1 MDVEYT
7 GSVRDDISRILGG
20 VEELEELIRQQ
31 CSRQP
36 VSRVTIAPLIPG
48 RSGAVVFLVR
58 RLDSRG
64 PRKPWVVKA
73 SSDLRQVNQERRNY
87 HTYIQ
92 DRWPQVPA
100 LLDTGASRLLIY
112 EFGGFLA
119 GFEPTTL
126 RQGYRQSSPEALSVL
141 MQRLVKVLFSV
152 HQFSTDTLPLLQRQ
166 PLDPP
171 PHEHLPTLDTLTPA
185 LAAEVSN
192 RWQDAMAQAAKPK
205 HPSRISTGCHS
216 DPNAGNILFE
226 PGDQDSYPLFIDFGV
241 MEEGASLGYPS
252 NGYPPF
258 WDYAKL
264 ERDIKTRLF
273 VEEATGV
280 GLDLE
285 AMVSVIRHLDPPE
298 PDGPMP
304 SELAALPCVQRLT
317 ATLQALREAVRRSSP
332 PELFEGCYRLSVAY
346 STLRVLYRPADEDL
360 DPIAQHRLAAESVL
374 ALLQP

>member
-119 GFEPTTL
+119 VFEPTTL

-166 PLDPP
+166 PLVPP

-192 RWQDAMAQAAKPK
+192 RWQDAMAQAAK

-216 DPNAGNILFE
+216 DLNAGNILFE

-252 NGYPPF
+252 NGYPPV
-258 WDYAKL
+258 WDYGKL
-264 ERDIKTRLF
+264 ARDIQSRLF
-273 VEEATGV
+273 VVAASGAGLGV
-280 GLDLE
+280 EG
-285 AMVSVIRHLDPPE
+285 MV
-298 PDGPMP
+298 
-304 SELAALPCVQRLT
+304 
-317 ATLQALREAVRRSSP
+317 
-332 PELFEGCYRLSVAY
+332 
-346 STLRVLYRPADEDL
+346 RV
-360 DPIAQHRLAAESVL
+360 
-374 ALLQP
+374 